1 VLVYT
6 LAVADN
12 PRIQELRRRV
22 QQDPASLSFAPL
34 AEELRRAGQLAD
46 AVATCRAGLK
56 RHPEYVSARATLGRA
71 LLDQGD
77 LDAAL
82 DELTTVL
89 QSAPEHLAALKG
101 IAEIHAERGDVD
113 AALASYRRAFDLARE
128 DQDLA
133 RAIAALEAQAPAP
146 PSGPD
151 LASGSANS
159 PVLERLEAFLQQILA
174 ARVRLG

>member
-1 VLVYT
+1 MLVYT
-6 LAVADN
+6 LDVADS

-22 QQDPASLSFAPL
+22 QQDPASLAFAPL

-82 DELTTVL
+82 GELTQVL
-89 QSAPEHLAALKG
+89 LAAPQHLAALKG
-101 IAEIHAERGDVD
+101 VGEIHAERGEVE

-128 DQDLA
+128 DQELA
-133 RAIAALEAQAPAP
+133 RTIAALEAQERPPTPA
-146 PSGPD
+146 
-151 LASGSANS
+151 LVQGSANS
-159 PVLERLEAFLQQILA
+159 PVIGRLEAFLQQILA